1 MKRVH
6 FAGNDYLGL
15 ARDPRLAEA
24 MCRAAKEY
32 GVGATSGRSFLGW
45 TKVHRQLEDDLTEF
59 MGTEDACIVPA
70 AYLGGLV
77 YYKMMAQRF
86 TTVFCDETSHGN
98 QFDGM
103 HAAGLEIRPFK
114 HLDADDL
121 RRQLAA
127 YDGPPPLVATDSVYG
142 MSGELAPLR
151 EIADAAHEVDAEL
164 FIDDAHGV
172 FALGENG
179 RGAWELCGIEPNE
192 ATVLGSMSK
201 ALGVVGGFFIGRR
214 EVLEKFKSGPFV
226 VGSTPTPPPV
236 AAACTE
242 AIRIVRTEPERRE
255 RMWSNARRMRAALAR
270 HGIRV
275 VSDQTQIL
283 GMMLKDEFEAAELAR
298 QFESSG
304 LVIRYAKYPSEPRHN
319 LLRAVA
325 RACYT
330 EEDLARFEQVVASL
344 RRKQPG

>member
-1 MKRVH
+1 MKRVN

-32 GVGATSGRSFLGW
+32 GVGATSGRTFLGW
-45 TKVHRQLEDDLTEF
+45 TDVHQQLEDDLAEF
-59 MGTEDACIVPA
+59 MGTEDACVIPA
-70 AYLGGLV
+70 AYLGGLF
-77 YYKMMAQRF
+77 YYKRMAEHCK
-86 TTVFCDETSHGN
+86 TVFCDRISHAN

-103 HAAGLEIRPFK
+103 HAAGFEIRPFE
-114 HLDADDL
+114 HLDAGDL

-151 EIADAAHEVDAEL
+151 EIADAAREAGAEL

-172 FALGENG
+172 FALGESG

-201 ALGVVGGFFIGRR
+201 ALGVVGGFFIGRKEIVASLKGR
-214 EVLEKFKSGPFV
+214 PHGA
-226 VGSTPTPPPV
+226 GSTPMPPPV
-236 AAACTE
+236 AATCSE
-242 AIRIVRTEPERRE
+242 ALRIVRTEPERRA
-255 RMWSNARRMRAALAR
+255 RMEAHAKRMREVLAK
-270 HGIRV
+270 HGIKV
-275 VSDQTQIL
+275 VSDRTPIL
-283 GMMLKDEFEAAELAR
+283 GMILKDEFEAAELAR
-298 QFESSG
+298 EFETNG

-319 LLRAVA
+319 LLRGAA

-330 EEDLARFEQVVASL
+330 EDDLGRFEDVVKSL
-344 RRKQPG
+344 KRSA